1 MERLELPA
9 PMVRRLR
16 DDLSERAPT
25 PSNVPKRHIPS
36 PFDKRSIRKVGSERR
51 SPIPILIGKQIG
63 GLERRQKHLPYTV
76 VSASNLPTRVHSDA
90 GQQPV
95 DEVQIQL
102 NFDAIPD
109 GEQVLS
115 DRLCVTSSR
124 SRFEFLVFYASP
136 LLYQCIYMHL
146 LYMLVNVVDL
156 ILPSIPFC
164 VPLHFACLLSFAL

>member
-9 PMVRRLR
+9 PMVRRLG

-36 PFDKRSIRKVGSERR
+36 PFDKRSMRKVGSERR

-76 VSASNLPTRVHSDA
+76 VSASNLPTRVQSHTS
-90 GQQPV
+90 QQPV

-124 SRFEFLVFYASP
+124 SRFECLVLYTSP
-136 LLYQCIYMHL
+136 LLYQF
-146 LYMLVNVVDL
+146 
-156 ILPSIPFC
+156 S
-164 VPLHFACLLSFAL
+164 LHACKCC